1 MKLFGERG
9 YPRHQRGVVLKRHMN
24 RWKVFLD
31 ILKMIITFNEI
42 KCPYTIV
49 TLNFSYYIVI
59 RNEGIGFVVR
69 K

>member
-9 YPRHQRGVVLKRHMN
+9 YPRHQRGVLKRHMN

-31 ILKMIITFNEI
+31 MLKMIITLYEI
-42 KCPYTIV
+42 KCPYTTV